1 MSEAAVSTLEQLDSN
16 LRDIDAVLD
25 LVSVTPLLQ
34 KPAYI
39 LVRFHD
45 SSTCR
50 ERLPSIV
57 RKLSLLSVH
66 IIDAHPALLTG

>member
-16 LRDIDAVLD
+16 LRDIDAILD
-25 LVSVTPLLQ
+25 LVSVTLLLQ

-50 ERLPSIV
+50 EEIAQHCQKTIAVERS
-57 RKLSLLSVH
+57 H
-66 IIDAHPALLTG
+66 H